1 MLITIEPNAKP
12 CPGVERAILMAEEIL
27 LKGNILYSVGQLIH
41 NRREVER
48 LENLGLKLIKPKELA
63 KVANSGKS
71 SKLYF
76 LVRTHG
82 ESEEILQAAREYG
95 FKIVDATCPIVQ
107 HSQDIVDQ
115 HVREGWG
122 IIIVGSKTH
131 PEVTGLLT
139 RTNDNGIVVSSKE
152 EAIQQDFEERSLLL
166 AQTTIDPVLFAEVR
180 KILSK
185 KLSNLKIVDTT
196 CKFIHNRQNEIKAF
210 SSQQD
215 VVIIVGGENSSN
227 CKLLHKT
234 ALKVNKRSF
243 KVEEPEQIDRE
254 WLKDA
259 EKIGISGGASTPRWQ
274 LEEMKSYLSN
284 HKVVKNPKGLKNS
297 KGGKFSWWM
306 KKN

>member
-1 MLITIEPNAKP
+1 MLITIETNAKP
-12 CPGVERAILMAEEIL
+12 CPGVERAILMAEEVL
-27 LKGNILYSVGQLIH
+27 LKGNVLYSVGQLIH

-48 LENLGLKLIKPKELA
+48 LENLGLKLIKPGKLA
-63 KVANSGKS
+63 NLANRGESANP
-71 SKLYF
+71 YF

-82 ESEEILQAAREYG
+82 EPEEILQSAREYG

-122 IIIVGSKTH
+122 IIIVGNKTH
-131 PEVTGLLT
+131 PEVIGLLT
-139 RTNDNGIVVSSKE
+139 RTNGNGIIVYSKE

-166 AQTTIDPVLFAEVR
+166 AQTTIDPVLFSEVR
-180 KILSK
+180 KILSG

-196 CKFIHNRQNEIKAF
+196 CRFIHNRQSDIRTF
-210 SSQQD
+210 SSQQN

-227 CKLLHKT
+227 CRLLHKT
-234 ALKVNKRSF
+234 ALKVNGHSF
-243 KVEEPEQIDRE
+243 KVEQPEEIDKE

-274 LEEMKSYLSN
+274 LEEMKNYLSN
-284 HKVVKNPKGLKNS
+284 HKTVENPKGLKNS
-297 KGGKFSWWM
+297 KGGKFPWWM

>member
-1 MLITIEPNAKP
+1 MLITIDPNAML
-12 CPGVERAILMAEEIL
+12 CPGVKRAILMAEEIL
-27 LKGNILYSVGQLIH
+27 LRGNTLYSVGQLIH

-48 LENLGLKLIKPKELA
+48 LENLGLKLVKPKEL
-63 KVANSGKS
+63 S
-71 SKLYF
+71 SLGHSKKEDKFYF

-82 ESEEILQAAREYG
+82 ESEEILQLAREYG

-107 HSQDIVDQ
+107 HSQEIVDQ
-115 HVREGWG
+115 HVKEGWG
-122 IIIVGSKTH
+122 IIIVGNKTH

-139 RTNDNGIVVSSKE
+139 RTNGNGIVVSSKE

-166 AQTTIDPVLFAEVR
+166 AQTTIDPVLFSEVR
-180 KILSK
+180 KILSS

-196 CKFIHNRQNEIKAF
+196 CKFIHNRQSDISAF
-210 SSQQD
+210 SAQQD

-234 ALKVNKRSF
+234 ASKVNKRSF
-243 KVEEPEQIDRE
+243 KIEEPEQIAKE

-274 LEEMKSYLSN
+274 LEEIKAYLSN
-284 HKVVKNPKGLKNS
+284 HKTVKNPRGLKNS